1 MQIEKKKQTLHEN
14 ALLQNY
20 FLIVTTFSR
29 QVEFSE
35 DTSFY
40 KKCDNW
46 DHLILYSMSTGG
58 HRSIT
63 LRCWSAEITISGLVY
78 SRNSTWRE
86 KYREKKESS

>member
-1 MQIEKKKQTLHEN
+1 MILCKKKIKLIIHANRKKKQTLHEN

-40 KKCDNW
+40 KKCDN
-46 DHLILYSMSTGG
+46 
-58 HRSIT
+58 
-63 LRCWSAEITISGLVY
+63 
-78 SRNSTWRE
+78 
-86 KYREKKESS
+86 